1 MNVALVALGVL
12 LFPLVGL
19 GLLLWLTHLEE
30 TLPRDVGAALRSPTP
45 SPILAMPV
53 RSTPAVVPAPAS
65 SIPQQRPAPS
75 HEVAGQAFSRST
87 AISLGGST
95 NR

>member
-53 RSTPAVVPAPAS
+53 RSASVVPAPAA
-65 SIPQQRPAPS
+65 SIPQQRRDSA
-75 HEVAGQAFSRST
+75 QAFSRST
-87 AISLGGST
+87 AVSLGGST